1 MARSARGTLCLGT
14 SSPCRLRGSGSNMVY
29 NHPHYLCFRRQRALQ
44 DRCREGARGC
54 CSHRPIRIAASGG
67 LVEDAGPARTSL
79 PRLREF
85 REPRPRAPCKSMRCG
100 GQLGIID
107 NTSPGFVSRRP
118 CCGRSRLGSFPPP
131 HCKKMPF
138 PRSTRHPWSQ

>member
-1 MARSARGTLCLGT
+1 MARSARCTLCLGT

-44 DRCREGARGC
+44 GRCQEGARGC

-67 LVEDAGPARTSL
+67 LVEDAGPARTSM
-79 PRLREF
+79 PQQREF
-85 REPRPRAPCKSMRCG
+85 REPRPRVPRKSMRCA
-100 GQLGIID
+100 GQLGQID

-118 CCGRSRLGSFPPP
+118 WCSRSQIGSLPPP
-131 HCKKMPF
+131 PRNKMTF
-138 PRSTRHPWSQ
+138 PRSTRHPWSP